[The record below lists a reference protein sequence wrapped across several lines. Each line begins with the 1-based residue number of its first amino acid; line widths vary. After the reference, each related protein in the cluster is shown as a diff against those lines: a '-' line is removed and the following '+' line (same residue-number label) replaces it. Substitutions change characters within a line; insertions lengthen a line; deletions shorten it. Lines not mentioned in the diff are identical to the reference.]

1 MRHIGVVYRPRTEL
15 QSHYING
22 NLIRQFDSV
31 IHVDDST
38 GPVLTI
44 LSAAQ
49 LRRRLRRLR
58 LRLRL
63 GRLLLRLLLLL
74 PPHIRTPTHLHTPA
88 HRHHETNTAT
98 NTH

>member
-38 GPVLTI
+38 GPVLKI

-49 LRRRLRRLR
+49 LPLLRR
-58 LRLRL
+58 
-63 GRLLLRLLLLL
+63 LRLLLLL
-74 PPHIRTPTHLHTPA
+74 PPHIRTPTPLHTPA
-88 HRHHETNTAT
+88 HPHHQTNTAT